1 MLSGFFLRHEG
12 GAGWQAFAV
21 ESIRNKM
28 KACSDGQ
35 RVLRRNYGR

>member
-1 MLSGFFLRHEG
+1 MLSVFFAARG
-12 GAGWQAFAV
+12 RGAGWQAFAV

-35 RVLRRNYGR
+35 RVLRRIYGR